1 MTRISA
7 LLNRPGPTPSSVF
20 LAAALWLNM
29 ASPSVAG
36 GHNASVILYHRF
48 GEEDY
53 PATNVSIEQFESH
66 LVELQSGGYA
76 VVSLPDIVKAL
87 KTGKPLPEKAVALTV
102 DDAYLSVYTEAW
114 PRLRKLGYP
123 LTVFVATDPVDGGF
137 KRYMSWEQIRELQE
151 EGVTIGNQTA
161 GHLHMAASGETRNR
175 SDLEKSNNRFEKELG
190 ETPNLI
196 AYPYGETSMAV
207 VNLVKDMGFIAGFGQ
222 HSGAIGPSEPLYYLP
237 RFSMN
242 ENFGDLK
249 RFKTAAGALSL
260 PHRDFTPEDPTIAK
274 DRNPPLIG
282 FTLEKSVANG
292 SINCYASHQDGPAR
306 MERLGGERVEI
317 RLDKP
322 LPTGR
327 SRLNCTRLGPN
338 GRWYWL
344 GRQFFVPG

>member
-7 LLNRPGPTPSSVF
+7 LPNRPGPTQSSVF
-20 LAAALWLNM
+20 FAAALWLEHG
-29 ASPSVAG
+29 VAVGGG
-36 GHNASVILYHRF
+36 GHNASVILHHRF
-48 GEEDY
+48 EKRIIRRQMFPSNSSRVGLGRTAIGRLRGCFPARHCESAEDRQA
-53 PATNVSIEQFESH
+53 PARKSRRPDGRRRLSIGLH
-66 LVELQSGGYA
+66 
-76 VVSLPDIVKAL
+76 
-87 KTGKPLPEKAVALTV
+87 
-102 DDAYLSVYTEAW
+102 EAW
-114 PRLRKLGYP
+114 LPPEETRLSS
-123 LTVFVATDPVDGGF
+123 TVFVATDPVDGGF
-137 KRYMSWEQIRELQE
+137 KRYMSWEQICELKE

-292 SINCYASHQDGPAR
+292 SINCYASH
-306 MERLGGERVEI
+306 
-317 RLDKP
+317 
-322 LPTGR
+322 
-327 SRLNCTRLGPN
+327 
-338 GRWYWL
+338 
-344 GRQFFVPG
+344 